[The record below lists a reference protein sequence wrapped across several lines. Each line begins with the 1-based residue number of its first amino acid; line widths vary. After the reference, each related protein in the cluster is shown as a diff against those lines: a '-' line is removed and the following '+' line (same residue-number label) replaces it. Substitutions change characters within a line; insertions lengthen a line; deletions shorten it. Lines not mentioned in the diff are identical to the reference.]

1 MTSGFTLTFRRLIQ
15 RAATSPAS
23 RWLQANRI
31 ITVPVAVL
39 AALALAFGL
48 GRHSTTTAPALDPA
62 AAVDTDRSNGV
73 PISEQ
78 QLQRSGIELF
88 RPDLNSATERPISGF
103 VETAV
108 GARAN
113 VGMPVAG
120 RLMRLLVAPGS
131 TVAAGAVIAEVQSP
145 DAAVVRA
152 DADAA
157 HATAQSLDH
166 QYRRTLPMARQGALA
181 WQELES
187 RRIASV
193 KASSEARAAK
203 AKLIA
208 LGSPDA
214 AGRVMVR
221 SPISGQIAAVN
232 ASTGAFLQAGA
243 EVAEIGDARGSE
255 LRFLVS
261 PLLGANLRTG
271 QMLRVKAGPRELR
284 ARVLAVAP
292 DAGSANRVMVVRAEA
307 VDSALPPAGTAVTAF
322 VMVPSAER
330 RFMVPADAV
339 QMVNGSPVVFRYQRG
354 VAEPI
359 PVVVGEESASRVVIR
374 QGLRGGELL
383 LSGNT
388 ASLRAAMEGKRP

>member
-1 MTSGFTLTFRRLIQ
+1 MTSNFMLTIRRTVHKV
-15 RAATSPAS
+15 TSHPAG
-23 RWLQANRI
+23 RWLQTHRA
-31 ITVPVAVL
+31 TSVSVAIL

-48 GRHSTTTAPALDPA
+48 GRLSTSNAPAADPVE
-62 AAVDTDRSNGV
+62 AVRQGGNGL

-78 QLQRSGIELF
+78 QLQRSGLEVI
-88 RPDLNSATERPISGF
+88 RPDLSTASERPISGF

-108 GARAN
+108 GARAT
-113 VGMPVAG
+113 VGMPMAG
-120 RLMRLLVAPGS
+120 RLIRLLVAPGS
-131 TVAAGAVIAEVQSP
+131 GVTAGTAIAEVQSP

-152 DADAA
+152 EADAA

-166 QYRRTLPMARQGALA
+166 QYRRALPMARQGALA

-193 KASSEARAAK
+193 KAASDARAAR
-203 AKLIA
+203 AKVVA

-214 AGRVMVR
+214 TGLVLVR
-221 SPISGQIAAVN
+221 SPISGQVAAVL

-255 LRFLVS
+255 LRFLIS
-261 PLLGANLRTG
+261 PLLGANLQPG
-271 QMLRVKAGPRELR
+271 QMLRVKAGPRDLR
-284 ARVLAVAP
+284 ARVVAVAP
-292 DAGSANRVMVVRAEA
+292 DAGSANRVMVVRAES
-307 VDSALPPAGTAVTAF
+307 VDAALPPAGTAVTAF

-330 RFMVPADAV
+330 RFTVPAEAV

-354 VAEPI
+354 IVETV
-359 PVVVGEESASRVVIR
+359 PVVVGEQSGGRVVIQ

-388 ASLRAAMEGKRP
+388 TSLRAALDRKRP